1 MTSST
6 WEFIENSTHWHQ
18 GVDKGNQLSRRWV
31 PSQWTSITA
40 PDQILTWPL
49 NYTAFW
55 GYINYPESETMWG
68 VVRQGQGQGT
78 WKEHTKFTMII
89 CYNRPSASQMKR
101 EILSF
106 WNLHEKPNI
115 IGNMMTNELSY
126 WYFATNENTS
136 AENWD
141 QRAKDVLCTRN
152 T

>member
-1 MTSST
+1 M
-6 WEFIENSTHWHQ
+6 EFIENSIHWHQ

-31 PSQWTSITA
+31 PSQWTSITT
-40 PDQILTWPL
+40 PRPNIDLNVKLYCILGL
-49 NYTAFW
+49 HQLAREGDNVR
-55 GYINYPESETMWG
+55 ESQT
-68 VVRQGQGQGT
+68 
-78 WKEHTKFTMII
+78 
-89 CYNRPSASQMKR
+89 RPRNMERAYKIHHDNLLQYGLQHPRWSERS
-101 EILSF
+101 SFF

-136 AENWD
+136 EENWD